1 MQSTVYNYYIQLEI
15 LFLYIYLSF
24 KEDDVKVW
32 LLKLSIIIYNV
43 ICIGN
48 LRISR
53 KFPIIIRSSFTN
65 FSFLQ
70 KKLNRPYKKLLLRVK
85 SNIN

>member
-15 LFLYIYLSF
+15 LLLYIYLSF

-48 LRISR
+48 LRILDR
-53 KFPIIIRSSFTN
+53 K
-65 FSFLQ
+65 L
-70 KKLNRPYKKLLLRVK
+70 
-85 SNIN
+85 